1 MTNLTH
7 HASRFTFHDLRFTF
21 HVSRFTWA
29 ALVMVAALAAPR
41 ASAQS
46 GIVIEDRGVTMEF
59 PERLTFE
66 ARITSDA
73 EVERVVLEY
82 GVEKLTCGTVTAKA
96 FPAVEPAKSVDV
108 SWTWEML
115 QSGSEPPGAA
125 IWYRWR
131 AFDKAGGQA
140 VSDEERIV
148 WLDDAHDWR
157 SISQDIL
164 TFHWYEGT
172 RSFAEDLLGSAVESL
187 ERLNETTGIEAELPI
202 DMYVYA
208 GAADMREAILYEPG
222 WTGGQARPEH
232 DILLIGISPDSPD
245 QVAWGRRAEAH
256 ELTHVLVGHLT
267 FSCLGDVPTWLNE
280 GIAVYAEGRLES
292 AWEATLEDAIA
303 ADELISVRALSGGF
317 SEHPDRADL
326 SYTESYSLVNFL
338 IAEYGPDKLRA
349 LFEHLRDGMTIEQ
362 ALNGIYGFGLDG
374 LEDAWRASIGAKPRG
389 AEALKSTPHPTP
401 VPTYKPIAN
410 TALAMSTLSPAPA
423 PEAPPAAGTRPP
435 AMPIAAQAVPAVGDA
450 PIGAILVAAGI
461 VGVVVIAAVA
471 LLARRRK
478 SQ

>member
-1 MTNLTH
+1 MWNDES
-7 HASRFTFHDLRFTF
+7 HASRITFY
-21 HVSRFTWA
+21 VSRFTLA
-29 ALVMVAALAAPR
+29 ALLAILAPGASS
-41 ASAQS
+41 ASAQGS
-46 GIVIEDRGVTMEF
+46 ILIENRGVTMEF

-66 ARITSDA
+66 ARIESDA
-73 EVERVVLEY
+73 EIDQVVLEY
-82 GVEKLTCGTVTAKA
+82 GVEKLTCGAVTAKA
-96 FPAVEPAKSVDV
+96 FPDFEPGKAVDV

-115 QSGSEPPGAA
+115 QSGAEPPGATV
-125 IWYRWR
+125 WYRWR
-131 AFDKAGGQA
+131 AFDKAGDEA
-140 VSDEERIV
+140 ASDEERVV

-157 SISQDIL
+157 SISQDML

-187 ERLNETTGIEAELPI
+187 KRLNETTGIEAESPI

-208 GAADMREAILYEPG
+208 DTADMREAILYEPG

-232 DILLIGISPDSPD
+232 DILLIGISPDSPG

-292 AWEATLEDAIA
+292 AWEAALEDAIS

-326 SYTESYSLVNFL
+326 SYTESYSLVSFL

-349 LFEHLRDGMTIEQ
+349 LFENLRDGMTIEQ

-374 LEDAWRASIGAKPRG
+374 LEDAWRVSIGAKPRR
-389 AEALKSTPHPTP
+389 AEALKPTPYPTP
-401 VPTYKPIAN
+401 VPTYRPIAN
-410 TALAMSTLSPAPA
+410 AALATFTPSPAPVT
-423 PEAPPAAGTRPP
+423 EAFPATQTHPTTRPP
-435 AMPIAAQAVPAVGDA
+435 DYSTTL
-450 PIGAILVAAGI
+450 LVMAGV
-461 VGVVVIAAVA
+461 VGVVVIAAIAVIS
-471 LLARRRK
+471 RRGK

>member
-1 MTNLTH
+1 MWNDES
-7 HASRFTFHDLRFTF
+7 HASRITFY
-21 HVSRFTWA
+21 VSRFTWA

-41 ASAQS
+41 VSAQS
-46 GIVIEDRGVTMEF
+46 GIAIEDRGVTMEF

-66 ARITSDA
+66 ARIRSDA

-82 GVEKLTCGTVTAKA
+82 GVEKLTCGMVTAKA
-96 FPAVEPAKSVDV
+96 FPDFEPAKSVDV

-115 QSGSEPPGAA
+115 QSGSEPPGAT

-131 AFDKAGGQA
+131 AFDKDGDEA
-140 VSDEERIV
+140 VSDEERVV
-148 WLDDAHDWR
+148 WLDDVHDWR
-157 SISQDIL
+157 SISQDML
-164 TFHWYEGT
+164 TFHWYEGA
-172 RSFAEDLLGSAVESL
+172 RGFAEDLLGAAVESL
-187 ERLNETTGIEAELPI
+187 ERLNETTGIEAESPI

-208 GAADMREAILYEPG
+208 GTADMREAILYEPG

-232 DILLIGISPDSPD
+232 DILLIGISPDNPG

-292 AWEATLEDAIA
+292 AWEAALEDAIS

-338 IAEYGPDKLRA
+338 VAEYGPDKLRA
-349 LFEHLRDGMTIEQ
+349 LFENLRDGMTIEQ
-362 ALNGIYGFGLDG
+362 ALNGIYDFGLDG
-374 LEDAWRASIGAKPRG
+374 LEDAWRASIGAKPRR
-389 AEALKSTPHPTP
+389 AEALKSTPYPTP
-401 VPTYKPIAN
+401 VPTYQPIAN
-410 TALAMSTLSPAPA
+410 TALAMSTPSAAPA
-423 PEAPPAAGTRPP
+423 AEAPPAAETRPP
-435 AMPIAAQAVPAVGDA
+435 AAPAAELAAPPTGDTPTA
-450 PIGAILVAAGI
+450 TLLVVAGM
-461 VGVVVIAAVA
+461 VGVVVVTAVA
-471 LLARRRK
+471 LLTRRGK